1 MTGVSFSI
9 PIIDDYALEGNE
21 SFILNINLSSVP
33 SNVTLGDPDL
43 TTVTIVDN
51 DRKLHCIFKPGACR
65 PVADVRLIS

>member
-51 DRKLHCIFKPGACR
+51 DRKLHCI
-65 PVADVRLIS
+65 LLNTYNYM